1 MGMMTVEQFGD
12 MMDRDE
18 LLGNMVYVIREAL

>member
-1 MGMMTVEQFGD
+1 MGMMTVAQFGD
-12 MMDRDE
+12 MMEQDE